1 MHSEKVV
8 KWSYLYTYIW
18 YICIIMYNGCNVY
31 FSIIGSLDIIGYNM
45 YIYICII
52 PQYFYPWIHIY
63 YLLSVIYYLLSTIYY
78 LLIIYYLLTMWDMYI
93 YIYDI
98 YLNPQAV
105 QFQRDASA
113 TPRRFTPRWV
123 LSGLRRWRTCSW
135 RLRRPQKGN
144 LKLLYLN
151 GLVKG
156 KILTGN
162 HGFCQQ
168 FAGGFLQI
176 FP

>member
-1 MHSEKVV
+1 M
-8 KWSYLYTYIW
+8 YIFLSLDHW
-18 YICIIMYNGCNVY
+18 I
-31 FSIIGSLDIIGYNM
+31 SLDII
-45 YIYICII
+45 YIYM
-52 PQYFYPWIHIY
+52 YYPTIFLSLDT
-63 YLLSVIYYLLSTIYY
+63 YLLSVICYLLSTIYY

-168 FAGGFLQI
+168 SAGGFLQI